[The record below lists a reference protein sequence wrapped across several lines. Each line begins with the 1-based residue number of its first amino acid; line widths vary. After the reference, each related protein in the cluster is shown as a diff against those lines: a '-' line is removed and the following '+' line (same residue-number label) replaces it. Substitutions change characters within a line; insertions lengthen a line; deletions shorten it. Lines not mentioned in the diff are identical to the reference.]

1 MTRLASLLPLL
12 WISAAFAQTP
22 VTPPGFQMPGGSGCA
37 GEIARYRAVQENDN
51 ASGNV
56 ARSVYLQIKREIAAA
71 EQVCAAGEDA
81 KASAMVR
88 ASQARH
94 GYSTHL

>member
-1 MTRLASLLPLL
+1 MKRCAPLL
-12 WISAAFAQTP
+12 LLLSAAAAFAQTP
-22 VTPPGFQMPGGSGCA
+22 VTPPGFEMPGGSGCA
-37 GEIARYRAVQENDN
+37 GEIARYRAVQENDH

-56 ARSVYLQIKREIAAA
+56 AKSVFLQIQREIAAA
-71 EQVCAAGEDA
+71 EQVCSKGNDA
-81 KASAMVR
+81 KATSMIR